1 LEFFKC
7 NCSSLCTIEANNFFF
22 LLWLLSLKTRKFKQ
36 TIEEALQRAVE
47 AVREA
52 VEAVREA
59 VEAVRE
65 AVEAAREQ
73 HGRRGPV
80 ETVRSRR
87 CR

>member
-59 VEAVRE
+59 VEA
-65 AVEAAREQ
+65 AREQ

>member
-1 LEFFKC
+1 MSCGLEFFKC

-59 VEAVRE
+59 VEA
-65 AVEAAREQ
+65 AREQ

>member
-1 LEFFKC
+1 VSCGLEFFKC

-59 VEAVRE
+59 VEA
-65 AVEAAREQ
+65 AREQ

>member
-1 LEFFKC
+1 MGWSF
-7 NCSSLCTIEANNFFF
+7 SSVTAAAFAPSKQTTFFF

-59 VEAVRE
+59 VEA
-65 AVEAAREQ
+65 AREQ